1 MLAARPLAT
10 DPVLVLSY
18 QHAYHAGNH
27 ADVLKHV
34 VLLSTLAQLTAK
46 PTPLRYVET
55 HAGAGTY
62 DLRSAAAQKN
72 REYEGGIG
80 RLWNERGGPG
90 VPLAVSRLV
99 DLVARHNGSPKTLGR
114 YPGSPWLACELLR
127 AGDDAY
133 LFELHPAEHG
143 ALAQRLGA
151 PERTGSGVPRESSGS
166 PREKTGAPP
175 DKIGVPPK
183 NIRVLRENGLSG
195 SIGLVPPPTRRA
207 LVLIDPSYETEREET
222 AVLDA
227 LVKMHRR
234 FSTGVYAVWYPIV
247 TRRAVQGFERAAL
260 ATRIAPIERYELS
273 VAPEGRGRGLTGSVM
288 LVVNPPWK
296 LREEMEAA
304 LPWLARLLG
313 RDGRGAYRIE

>member
-1 MLAARPLAT
+1 M
-10 DPVLVLSY
+10 LSY

-72 REYEGGIG
+72 REYEDGIG
-80 RLWNERGGPG
+80 RLWDERGAPG
-90 VPLAVSRLV
+90 VPPAVARLV
-99 DLVARHNGSPKTLGR
+99 DLVARHNGPAKTLGR

-127 AGDDAY
+127 PADDAY
-133 LFELHPAEHG
+133 LFELHPAEHR
-143 ALAQRLGA
+143 ALAKCLGA
-151 PERTGSGVPRESSGS
+151 AAREGSGARRENVGVRRENVGVRRGS
-166 PREKTGAPP
+166 V
-175 DKIGVPPK
+175 GVRRD
-183 NIRVLRENGLSG
+183 NVGVRRRNVAVLRENGLSG

-207 LVLIDPSYETEREET
+207 LVLIDPSYETEREEA

-227 LVKMHRR
+227 LAKMHRR

-247 TRRAVQGFERAAL
+247 ARRAVQGFERAAL

-296 LREEMEAA
+296 LRDEMEAA

-313 RDGRGAYRIE
+313 REGRGAYRIE

>member
-1 MLAARPLAT
+1 M
-10 DPVLVLSY
+10 LSY

-72 REYEGGIG
+72 REHEGGIG
-80 RLWNERGGPG
+80 RLWSEREATG
-90 VPLAVSRLV
+90 VPLAVARLV
-99 DLVARHNGSPKTLGR
+99 DLVARHNGSAKTKTLGR

-127 AGDDAY
+127 PADDAY
-133 LFELHPAEHG
+133 LFELHPAEHR
-143 ALAQRLGA
+143 ALAKRLGA
-151 PERTGSGVPRESSGS
+151 AARTDGGARRE
-166 PREKTGAPP
+166 
-175 DKIGVPPK
+175 
-183 NIRVLRENGLSG
+183 NIRVLHENGLSG

-207 LVLIDPSYETEREET
+207 LVLIDPSYETQREDA

-247 TRRAVQGFERAAL
+247 ARRAAQGFERAAL

-313 RDGRGAYRIE
+313 PEGRGAYRIE